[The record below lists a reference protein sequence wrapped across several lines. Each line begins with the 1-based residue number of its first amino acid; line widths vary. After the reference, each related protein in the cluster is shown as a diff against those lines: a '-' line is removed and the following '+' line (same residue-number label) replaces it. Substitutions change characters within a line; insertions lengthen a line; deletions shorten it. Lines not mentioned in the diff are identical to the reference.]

1 MGKQKTA
8 LSSKQKII
16 KKIKKQLIDVM
27 SEDVCEEVQ
36 KNFQTLVTAAKTLY
50 NKLQKIEDQ
59 EGAIAQVEKQA
70 KKKEAALR
78 TFFSTKENLSLLLK
92 DNRKESKQQK
102 VINDVLKYIHEFELA
117 LDKFLNRKVQLVW
130 VDEQGNL
137 LVATEDEYNKL
148 LSTATATQDIRGHI
162 AENAMRTLKGL
173 DKYNNTYID
182 EALKEFEQ
190 SINNRRSFYQLAL
203 KRYEAN
209 IIEENGE
216 KKPQKYF
223 YWERDKK
230 KDHVSKTGDHFI
242 RKNYVLSKKIN
253 NKGRMAEAY
262 VESII
267 NDDKNEYLEVN
278 NWLRHL
284 NSLIYEDNVSAIL
297 RGDVIKKIINENT
310 GNSKL
315 KQYRNTGESKLEQ
328 HFAVK
333 SGSWDIAGIRQY
345 LLLAERLLEYE
356 GTQISPALFRIG
368 LPMLLTK
375 GNSDTIKSIKS
386 NIVESTAKTVTNKV
400 EKQIDNTV
408 SDRLT
413 NLLNIYF
420 ENTANENMK
429 EMKERTAILSASL
442 NIKLEI

>member
-1 MGKQKTA
+1 MGKQKTE

-16 KKIKKQLIDVM
+16 EKIKKQLIDVM

-36 KNFQTLVTAAKTLY
+36 QNFQTLVKAADTLY
-50 NKLQKIEDQ
+50 KNLQKIQDQ
-59 EGAIAQVEKQA
+59 EGKIAQINVQN
-70 KKKEAALR
+70 KKKETVLR
-78 TFFSTKENLSLLLK
+78 TFFSNKENLSLILK

-102 VINDVLKYIHEFELA
+102 VINDVLKYIHDFELA
-117 LDKFLNRKVQLVW
+117 LDQFLNRKVQLVW

-148 LSTATATQDIRGHI
+148 LSTATATQDIRGRI
-162 AENAMRTLKGL
+162 TENAMKTLKEL
-173 DKYNNTYID
+173 DKHNNTYID
-182 EALKEFEQ
+182 KALKEFEQ
-190 SINNRRSFYQLAL
+190 SINNRRGFYQLAL

-209 IIEENGE
+209 TIEETGE
-216 KKPQKYF
+216 KKPQQYF
-223 YWERDKK
+223 YWKRDKE

-297 RGDVIKKIINENT
+297 RGDIIKKIINENT
-310 GNSKL
+310 GEL
-315 KQYRNTGESKLEQ
+315 KLEQ

-333 SGSWDIAGIRQY
+333 SGTWDTAGIRQY
-345 LLLAERLLEYE
+345 LLLAERLKEFK
-356 GTQISPALFRIG
+356 GVQISPSLFRVG
-368 LPMLLTK
+368 LPMLLSVK
-375 GNSDTIKSIKS
+375 KDEKVQSIKN
-386 NIVESTAKTVTNKV
+386 NIVENAAEIVSNKV
-400 EKQIDNTV
+400 EKQIDDTV
-408 SDRLT
+408 SNRLT

-442 NIKLEI
+442 NIKLKI